1 MKVIT
6 VLGTRPEI
14 IRLSLVIKQLDNYT
28 EHIIVHTGQNYD
40 YELNQIFFDDLN
52 IRKPDHFLNAAGSTP
67 METISNVILK
77 FDRLIEE
84 NMPDALLV
92 LGDTNSSLC
101 VIPAKRRKIPIFHME
116 AGNRCFDLRVPEEIN
131 RKIVDH
137 ISDINLPY
145 SSIAREYLLREG
157 FPPEQIV
164 KTGSPMFEVL
174 KFYGEKI
181 NESIILS
188 QLNLT
193 KGKYFVLSIHREENV
208 DGEQSLRKISQIINE
223 ISTKYKYPVLFSL
236 HPRTR
241 ERIERF
247 QIQFN
252 PLVQFMSPLGFT
264 DYIKLQKDAY
274 CVISD
279 SGTLTEEASI
289 LDFAAINIRE
299 VHERPEG
306 TEKGAVILTG
316 LDERVVLDSIQI
328 AVELHSADNRRSEIV
343 NDYSIDNVSHIIL
356 KTIIGYT
363 GYINRRV
370 WKTEE
375 S

>member
-1 MKVIT
+1 
-6 VLGTRPEI
+6 
-14 IRLSLVIKQLDNYT
+14 
-28 EHIIVHTGQNYD
+28 
-40 YELNQIFFDDLN
+40 
-52 IRKPDHFLNAAGSTP
+52 
-67 METISNVILK
+67 
-77 FDRLIEE
+77 
-84 NMPDALLV
+84 
-92 LGDTNSSLC
+92 
-101 VIPAKRRKIPIFHME
+101 
-116 AGNRCFDLRVPEEIN
+116 
-131 RKIVDH
+131 
-137 ISDINLPY
+137 
-145 SSIAREYLLREG
+145 
-157 FPPEQIV
+157 
-164 KTGSPMFEVL
+164 
-174 KFYGEKI
+174 
-181 NESIILS
+181 
-188 QLNLT
+188 
-193 KGKYFVLSIHREENV
+193 
-208 DGEQSLRKISQIINE
+208 
-223 ISTKYKYPVLFSL
+223 
-236 HPRTR
+236 
-241 ERIERF
+241 
-247 QIQFN
+247 
-252 PLVQFMSPLGFT
+252 MSPLGFT